1 LGRANVIA
9 VTALSETYPA
19 QELKLAR
26 AFCRKLKVKHIIL
39 KTKELENKKFNKNPF
54 DRCFYCKDELFRKLY
69 ALAKKNEMLL
79 CDATNSSD
87 SGDYRPGRRA
97 AKKWKVSSPLLDAGF
112 EKQDIR
118 ALSKKMKLP
127 TWNMPAQ
134 ACLASRIP
142 YKTEITEELL
152 KRIEKAENYLKTL
165 GFANVRVRH
174 HDKIARIEVDPEKIV
189 NLKKHSKKIA
199 HVLKKLGWDYITID
213 IEGYRTGSM
222 NIFK

>member
-1 LGRANVIA
+1 MKTKQLKNKIIRLEQLLKEHKRVLVAFSGGVDSTFLLYIAAQTLGRANVIA

-152 KRIEKAENYLKTL
+152 KRIEKA
-165 GFANVRVRH
+165 
-174 HDKIARIEVDPEKIV
+174 
-189 NLKKHSKKIA
+189 
-199 HVLKKLGWDYITID
+199 
-213 IEGYRTGSM
+213 
-222 NIFK
+222 